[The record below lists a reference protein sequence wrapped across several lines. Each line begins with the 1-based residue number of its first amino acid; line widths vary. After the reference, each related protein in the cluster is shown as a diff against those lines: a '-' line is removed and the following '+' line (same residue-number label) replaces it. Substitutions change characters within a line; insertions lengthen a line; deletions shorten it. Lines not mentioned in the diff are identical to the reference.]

1 MNVCKDRLRALDILK
16 PQNFPKGCWPAE
28 HPLVWSQ
35 QVAINAMWHD
45 LSADG
50 CFAVNGPP
58 GTGKTTLLRDV
69 VAAIIV
75 QRAEVLA
82 SLGESALSKKS
93 SFIFGDREVPY
104 YSLDAALSGF
114 SIVVAS
120 SNNGAVEN
128 VSLELPK
135 ANAIDQNWLEEVDFF
150 GDIASEVL
158 NQPAW
163 ALIAGR
169 LGNKTNRTEFA
180 NKFWWQ
186 SSDGGKQ
193 VAGMRERL
201 ADLKSNK
208 VSPVISWEAA
218 LANFNDALSTES
230 DIRSELTCA
239 SERMNTLVGQLEQKQ
254 QAHLDVRKVL
264 LKAELIEK
272 QIIEVE
278 FRKSEAAKLNRQISD
293 TLDQRIRLRPGFL
306 ETFWSLGGAMKT
318 WREDVGPILREK
330 EKLDAISVM
339 IANESKQLD
348 ADSEVHRQRTVK
360 AKNCLAEI
368 TSALNLTQS
377 QIAED
382 QSRLKEFWPD
392 LNLPENDQE
401 RASPWSTSEWRTA
414 RIKLFLSALDLHRS
428 FLERNAYKMMANLNL
443 AMDALQ
449 GKVPDAEIK
458 TIALN
463 SLALICPVVS
473 TTFASVSSLF
483 GDLGPG
489 SIGWLLIDEAGQAT
503 PQAAAGAIW
512 RARRAVVVG
521 DPLQLDP
528 ISTLPKGIQASLAV
542 YGRQVENYLHPSRT
556 SVQMLSDST
565 TAIGTFIGQGDEA
578 IWVGSPLRVHRRC
591 DEPMFSISN
600 FVAYGGAMVHQKK
613 VASIE
618 CPTSQWI
625 DVVQTQSNSNWIP
638 SEGEALEDLL
648 RQLLIQIR
656 IDPDKIFLISPFTDV
671 IRELKEIGK
680 RHMLDLRRVGTVH
693 TAQGKE
699 SEIVILVL
707 GGGTDGARSW
717 AAEKPNLLN
726 VAVSRA
732 RSRLFVIGNRS
743 AWCKLKYFE
752 VLHQKM

>member
-1 MNVCKDRLRALDILK
+1 
-16 PQNFPKGCWPAE
+16 
-28 HPLVWSQ
+28 
-35 QVAINAMWHD
+35 
-45 LSADG
+45 
-50 CFAVNGPP
+50 
-58 GTGKTTLLRDV
+58 
-69 VAAIIV
+69 
-75 QRAEVLA
+75 
-82 SLGESALSKKS
+82 
-93 SFIFGDREVPY
+93 
-104 YSLDAALSGF
+104 
-114 SIVVAS
+114 
-120 SNNGAVEN
+120 
-128 VSLELPK
+128 
-135 ANAIDQNWLEEVDFF
+135 
-150 GDIASEVL
+150 
-158 NQPAW
+158 
-163 ALIAGR
+163 
-169 LGNKTNRTEFA
+169 
-180 NKFWWQ
+180 
-186 SSDGGKQ
+186 
-193 VAGMRERL
+193 
-201 ADLKSNK
+201 
-208 VSPVISWEAA
+208 
-218 LANFNDALSTES
+218 
-230 DIRSELTCA
+230 
-239 SERMNTLVGQLEQKQ
+239 
-254 QAHLDVRKVL
+254 
-264 LKAELIEK
+264 
-272 QIIEVE
+272 
-278 FRKSEAAKLNRQISD
+278 
-293 TLDQRIRLRPGFL
+293 
-306 ETFWSLGGAMKT
+306 
-318 WREDVGPILREK
+318 
-330 EKLDAISVM
+330 
-339 IANESKQLD
+339 
-348 ADSEVHRQRTVK
+348 
-360 AKNCLAEI
+360 
-368 TSALNLTQS
+368 
-377 QIAED
+377 
-382 QSRLKEFWPD
+382 
-392 LNLPENDQE
+392 
-401 RASPWSTSEWRTA
+401 
-414 RIKLFLSALDLHRS
+414 
-428 FLERNAYKMMANLNL
+428 
-443 AMDALQ
+443 MDALQ